1 MSSVKAR
8 LNRLEAAANESAR
21 RCPHCPPTPP
31 FHILREGEEAPP
43 EVVCQVCGRPA
54 LGPGELRGIRF
65 VRSPVEPDPR
75 PIPQAEPSF
84 SRRPGSQAEERWER
98 ERAEEAAETRGS
110 ACT

>member
-8 LNRLEAAANESAR
+8 LKKLEAAANESAG
-21 RCPHCPPTPP
+21 RCPHCPPPPP

-43 EVVCQVCGRPA
+43 EVFCQICGRMA

-65 VRSPVEPDPR
+65 VCSPVEPDPPPR
-75 PIPQAEPSF
+75 PQAERSF
-84 SRRPGSQAEERWER
+84 SRRPGSLAEERWER
-98 ERAEEAAETRGS
+98 ERAEETAETRGP